1 MEKLRISIH
10 GKMKFFSKRY
20 SWHDV
25 YPFVFVYSK
34 IHGVVLRLF
43 FFLILTTPNRFLS
56 IYSGPSRRQNGYT
69 FEVNGYSFEPI
80 RMQYFL

>member
-1 MEKLRISIH
+1 M
-10 GKMKFFSKRY
+10 FFSKKY

-25 YPFVFVYSK
+25 YPLVFVYLK
-34 IHGVVLRLF
+34 IHGVVRRLF

-56 IYSGPSRRQNGYT
+56 IYCGLGRGQNGYT

-80 RMQYFL
+80 KMQYFL